1 MKHVD
6 KKKFTKP
13 NHHYSETFRDKIKT
27 QGTVFEDYFNSLEID
42 RFREWNDSFTYFK
55 INIDFHILE
64 GDIRQLL
71 VDLVGVKITS
81 VDKKNNRYHG

>member
-6 KKKFTKP
+6 NKKFTKP

-27 QGTVFEDYFNSLEID
+27 QGTVYKDYFNSLEID
-42 RFREWNDSFTYFK
+42 RFRKGDDYFTYFK
-55 INIDFHILE
+55 ININFHILE

-71 VDLVGVKITS
+71 V
-81 VDKKNNRYHG
+81 